1 MSADERALNP
11 EDLTR
16 LFVERANERDAAGI
30 AAPYDEDGVMANP
43 PGRQTACR
51 AAIRVL
57 WKKVLANAPH
67 SELEPP
73 LPTRISGDIALT
85 STHPEDGVGALAQ
98 VARRQP
104 EFVSRAPGRVIP
116 AAKLDL

>member
-1 MSADERALNP
+1 
-11 EDLTR
+11 
-16 LFVERANERDAAGI
+16 LFVECANERDTAGI

-104 EFVSRAPGRVIP
+104 DCTWPRLLDQPEFVPRAPGRVTP